1 MIDDRSSTDLYTVFY
16 YKPSI
21 NSTGGNRLLKI
32 LILSIAFFVIQLFYS
47 HQISAEN
54 LNAVRVIVNGEIIT
68 EFDIQVRAYEAFKI
82 AGQKYSEAG
91 LEAKKQE
98 IIQNA
103 IDELIDRKILVQ
115 EAKKL
120 LAANPEM
127 AEAIEKNVDAFVQGA
142 VDQVGSVYKFYELA
156 NKQGINP
163 LKKRAELRD
172 DLLIEEIMRENV
184 YRKIVVTP
192 KGIKHY
198 YQDHIDEFSRKGSMS
213 FRHILIKFSSYN
225 SHEETQ
231 AAAEDLLN
239 RLKNGEVFD
248 ALAKEHSRGPHADK
262 GGLWGFDE
270 VKGFRKD
277 LVAAISHLKEG
288 EISPVIKSSLG
299 YHIFKIEE
307 ILQAQTLSFMKVQDE
322 IRNTIFREEFVK
334 KKKAYLKKLRKS
346 VVIKRY

>member
-1 MIDDRSSTDLYTVFY
+1 M
-16 YKPSI
+16 
-21 NSTGGNRLLKI
+21 KI
-32 LILSIAFFVIQLFYS
+32 LKLSLAFLVIQLFYLY
-47 HQISAEN
+47 QISAEN

-68 EFDIQVRAYEAFKI
+68 EFDIQKRAYEAFRL
-82 AGQKYSEAG
+82 AGQKYSKAA
-91 LEAKKQE
+91 LESKKQE
-98 IIQNA
+98 IIENA

-120 LAANPEM
+120 LAANPELS
-127 AEAIEKNVDAFVQGA
+127 EQIEKNVDSFVKGA

-163 LKKRAELRD
+163 LQKRAELRD
-172 DLLIEEIMRENV
+172 DLLVEEIMRENV
-184 YRKIVVTP
+184 YRKIIVTP
-192 KGIKHY
+192 KGIKRY
-198 YQDHIDEFSRKGSMS
+198 YKDHIDEFSMKGSMS
-213 FRHILIKFSSYN
+213 FRHILIKRSSYN
-225 SHEETQ
+225 SDEEPK

-239 RLKNGEVFD
+239 RLKNGEDFET
-248 ALAKEHSRGPHADK
+248 LAKEYSRGPHADK
-262 GGLWGFDE
+262 GGLWGFDD

-307 ILQAQTLSFMKVQDE
+307 VLQAQTLSFMKVQDE
-322 IRNTIFREEFVK
+322 IRNTLFREQFVK
-334 KKKAYLKKLRKS
+334 QKRKYLKKLRKN

>member
-1 MIDDRSSTDLYTVFY
+1 M
-16 YKPSI
+16 
-21 NSTGGNRLLKI
+21 KI
-32 LILSIAFFVIQLFYS
+32 LKLSLAFLVIQLFYLY
-47 HQISAEN
+47 QISAEN

-68 EFDIQVRAYEAFKI
+68 EFDIQKRAYEAFRL
-82 AGQKYSEAG
+82 AGQKYSEAA
-91 LEAKKQE
+91 LESKKQE
-98 IIQNA
+98 IIENA

-120 LAANPEM
+120 LAANPELS
-127 AEAIEKNVDAFVQGA
+127 EQIEKNVDSFVKGA

-163 LKKRAELRD
+163 LQKRAELRD
-172 DLLIEEIMRENV
+172 DLLVEEIMRENV
-184 YRKIVVTP
+184 YRKIIVTP
-192 KGIKHY
+192 KGIKRY
-198 YQDHIDEFSRKGSMS
+198 YKDHIDEFSMKGSMS
-213 FRHILIKFSSYN
+213 FRHILIKRSSYN
-225 SHEETQ
+225 SDEEPK

-239 RLKNGEVFD
+239 RLKNGEDFGT
-248 ALAKEHSRGPHADK
+248 LAKENSRGPHADK
-262 GGLWGFDE
+262 GGLWGFDD

-307 ILQAQTLSFMKVQDE
+307 VIQAQILSFMKVQDE
-322 IRNTIFREEFVK
+322 IRNTIFREQFVK
-334 KKKAYLKKLRKS
+334 QKRKYLKKLRKN

>member
-1 MIDDRSSTDLYTVFY
+1 LY
-16 YKPSI
+16 
-21 NSTGGNRLLKI
+21 
-32 LILSIAFFVIQLFYS
+32 
-47 HQISAEN
+47 QISAEN

-68 EFDIQVRAYEAFKI
+68 EFDIQKRAYEAFRL
-82 AGQKYSEAG
+82 AGQKYSEAA
-91 LEAKKQE
+91 LESKKQE
-98 IIQNA
+98 IIENA

-120 LAANPEM
+120 LAANPELS
-127 AEAIEKNVDAFVQGA
+127 EQIEKNVDSFVKGA

-163 LKKRAELRD
+163 LQKRAELRD
-172 DLLIEEIMRENV
+172 DLLVEEIMRENV
-184 YRKIVVTP
+184 YRKIIVTP
-192 KGIKHY
+192 KGIKRY
-198 YQDHIDEFSRKGSMS
+198 YKDHIDEFSMKGSMS
-213 FRHILIKFSSYN
+213 FRHILIKRSSYN
-225 SHEETQ
+225 SDEEPK

-239 RLKNGEVFD
+239 RLKNGEDFET
-248 ALAKEHSRGPHADK
+248 LAKEYSRGPHAAK

-307 ILQAQTLSFMKVQDE
+307 VIQAQILSFMKVQDE
-322 IRNTIFREEFVK
+322 IRNTLFREQFVK
-334 KKKAYLKKLRKS
+334 QKRKYLKKLRKN

>member
-1 MIDDRSSTDLYTVFY
+1 LY
-16 YKPSI
+16 
-21 NSTGGNRLLKI
+21 
-32 LILSIAFFVIQLFYS
+32 
-47 HQISAEN
+47 QISAEN

-68 EFDIQVRAYEAFKI
+68 EFDIQKRAYEAFRL
-82 AGQKYSEAG
+82 AGQKYSEAA
-91 LEAKKQE
+91 LESKKQE
-98 IIQNA
+98 IIENA

-120 LAANPEM
+120 LAANPELS
-127 AEAIEKNVDAFVQGA
+127 EQIEKNVDSFVKGA

-163 LKKRAELRD
+163 LQKRAELRD
-172 DLLIEEIMRENV
+172 DLLVEEIMRENV
-184 YRKIVVTP
+184 YRKIIVTP
-192 KGIKHY
+192 KGIKRY
-198 YQDHIDEFSRKGSMS
+198 YKDHIDEFSMKGSMS
-213 FRHILIKFSSYN
+213 FRHILIKRSSYN
-225 SHEETQ
+225 SDEEPK

-239 RLKNGEVFD
+239 RLKNGEDFET
-248 ALAKEHSRGPHADK
+248 LAKEYSRGPHADK

-307 ILQAQTLSFMKVQDE
+307 VIQAQILSFMKVQDE
-322 IRNTIFREEFVK
+322 IRNTLFREQFVK
-334 KKKAYLKKLRKS
+334 QKKKYLNKLRKN